1 MAKLS
6 TPQLQKSSFYID
18 SGLPYLIGCIHVLIR
33 VYLPYVNMCK
43 WKAQAGSDDWQEDDI
58 HFTNK
63 LDERKKMKI

>member
-1 MAKLS
+1 M
-6 TPQLQKSSFYID
+6 
-18 SGLPYLIGCIHVLIR
+18 R
-33 VYLPYVNMCK
+33 K